1 MARRDHPNNTWCP
14 QCGYG
19 ISVDEEGCCISCGG
33 DAMGE
38 GVDAAVALLHTADH
52 TEAFRV
58 RLVAVEELIE
68 EAHQDKSAFDEGAG
82 RGSGVNWGDLRAVD
96 VEHWVR
102 DDGDS
107 GYRVYVEEVSPTAEK
122 LPAFLQA
129 GLADRG
135 IENTAIVCK
144 W

>member
-1 MARRDHPNNTWCP
+1 M
-14 QCGYG
+14 
-19 ISVDEEGCCISCGG
+19 VDIWEAYDSDTPEGQGF
-33 DAMGE
+33 
-38 GVDAAVALLHTADH
+38 VALEDYNALRARVPDH

-58 RLVAVEELIE
+58 RLEAVEELIA
-68 EAHQDKSAFDEGAG
+68 EAQKHRAVFDEGAG
-82 RGSGVNWGDLRAVD
+82 RGSGVNWADLRAVD
-96 VEHWVR
+96 VEHWQR
-102 DDGDS
+102 DDGDG

>member
-1 MARRDHPNNTWCP
+1 MVDIWQAYDSDTPEGQEFVTLEDYNALRARVP
-14 QCGYG
+14 
-19 ISVDEEGCCISCGG
+19 
-33 DAMGE
+33 
-38 GVDAAVALLHTADH
+38 DH

-58 RLVAVEELIE
+58 RLVAVEELIA
-68 EAHQDKSAFDEGAG
+68 EAQQDKSAFDGEAG
-82 RGSGVNWGDLRAVD
+82 RGSGVNWADLRAVD